1 MRMCSKTSI
10 MIIFEG
16 QPKIEAEPLLRFS
29 DLTIATIA
37 AACRKSCTYITSVC
51 VLDNVTM
58 AITASRPLA
67 VVAHG
72 LTSSSRT
79 VATSHRGV
87 TCFLFCFFLI
97 VNHFGIKPRC
107 NTWPTYL
114 LNRRRTTPDFRDADK
129 AALVSG

>member
-1 MRMCSKTSI
+1 

-16 QPKIEAEPLLRFS
+16 QPKIEAEPLWRLS

-37 AACRKSCTYITSVC
+37 AACRKSCTYMTSVC

-58 AITASRPLA
+58 AITSQPASGGCCAWLN
-67 VVAHG
+67 
-72 LTSSSRT
+72 
-79 VATSHRGV
+79 
-87 TCFLFCFFLI
+87 LFESNCGHKSQRSYLFFVFCFLI